1 MANERL
7 NIPQTLKVG
16 FQNRSDTYSGKLA
29 YVTYINKKNEIAKQT
44 SWDGW
49 RSKDID
55 VETYENKPIEGFVL
69 NRRAGGYK
77 SGWNFRQTYCR
88 VYDPRGFEV
97 EISMENLLYI
107 LQECTSTK
115 GKGLEGTFVYAWE
128 GPTLILL
135 PAESEDYKASTEL
148 QNKQEK
154 ITIKDLKVGAS
165 YKGKEKDY
173 LIYIGKMEWF
183 LWDTKDDK
191 SDRRSYCSDYNIW
204 QEVRRILMPTFVDIK
219 TREFVGY
226 KNMAMLDYLI
236 EENVIA
242 PDEVETYID
251 NYKTTRA
258 YRTQFVDKLTIDH
271 KLDGWEAFKKKTHN
285 GWGDTFSLYYQRP
298 GSDYI
303 DVVYAHKKM
312 SYQGMTEYEYMNA
325 NTNYKMT
332 MEERERVRN
341 VFKTNATITY
351 TYEKY
356 GTITFVNGK
365 LITDTVYR
373 GYNSVRET
381 YKFTENDWNYMA
393 DGGYGSDNVAFT
405 SKDGGNLIKKWKEY
419 SLSNV
424 SIKFNEE
431 APLPD
436 NEK

>member
-16 FQNRSDTYSGKLA
+16 FQKRGNTYSGKLA

-55 VETYENKPIEGFVL
+55 VETYDNVPTEGFVL

-165 YKGKEKDY
+165 YKGKERNY

-183 LWDTKDDK
+183 LWETKDDK
-191 SDRRSYCSDYNIW
+191 SDRRSYCSDYKIW
-204 QEVRRILMPTFVDIK
+204 QEVRRILMPTFVDVDK
-219 TREFVGY
+219 REFIGY

-242 PDEVETYID
+242 PDEVETYVD
-251 NYKTTRA
+251 NYKTTSA
-258 YRTQFVDKLTIDH
+258 YRTQFVDKLTINH
-271 KLDGWEAFKKKTHN
+271 KLGEWKSFKKRPYN
-285 GWGDTFSLYYQRP
+285 GWSDTITLYYQRP

-303 DVVYAHKKM
+303 DVVYAHKNM
-312 SYQGMTEYEYMNA
+312 LYQNMTEYEYMNA

-332 MEERERVRN
+332 MEERERVRD
-341 VFKTNATITY
+341 VFRTNATITY
-351 TYEKY
+351 KYEKY
-356 GTITFVNGK
+356 GTISFENGK

-381 YKFTENDWNYMA
+381 YKFTEDDWNYMA
-393 DGGYGSDNVAFT
+393 DGGYGSDNVTFT

-419 SLSNV
+419 SFSNV

-436 NEK
+436 NEE

>member
-16 FQNRSDTYSGKLA
+16 FQKRSDTYSGKLA

-55 VETYENKPIEGFVL
+55 VETYDNVPTEGFVL
-69 NRRAGGYK
+69 NRRTGGYK

-191 SDRRSYCSDYNIW
+191 GDRRSYSNDYNIW

-271 KLDGWEAFKKKTHN
+271 KLDEWEAFKKKPHN
-285 GWGDTFSLYYQRP
+285 GWSDTITLYYQRP

-303 DVVYAHKKM
+303 DVVYAHKNM
-312 SYQGMTEYEYMNA
+312 LYQGMTEYEYMNA
-325 NTNYKMT
+325 NTDYRMT
-332 MEERERVRN
+332 MGERERVRN
-341 VFKTNATITY
+341 EFKTNATLTY

-356 GTITFVNGK
+356 GTITFANGK
-365 LITDTVYR
+365 LVTDTVYR
-373 GYNSVRET
+373 GYYSVRET
-381 YKFTENDWNYMA
+381 FKFTENDWNYMA
-393 DGGYGSDNVAFT
+393 DGGYDSDNVAFT

-436 NEK
+436 NEN

>member
-7 NIPQTLKVG
+7 NIPETLKVG
-16 FQNRSDTYSGKLA
+16 FNSRSDTYSGKLA
-29 YVTYINKKNEIAKQT
+29 YVTYINKKGDIAKET
-44 SWDGW
+44 SWKGW
-49 RSKDID
+49 IDAKIDI
-55 VETYENKPIEGFVL
+55 ETYENKPIEGFVL

-115 GKGLEGTFVYAWE
+115 GKGLEGKFVYAWE

-165 YKGKEKDY
+165 YKGKERDY

-191 SDRRSYCSDYNIW
+191 SDRRSYCSDYKIW

-242 PDEVETYID
+242 SDEVETYID

-258 YRTQFVDKLTIDH
+258 YRTQFVDKLTIGH
-271 KLDGWEAFKKKTHN
+271 KLDEWEDFKKRPYR
-285 GWGDTFSLYYQRP
+285 GWGETFTLYYQRP

-303 DVVYAHKKM
+303 YVVYAHKNM

-332 MEERERVRN
+332 MEERERVRDI
-341 VFKTNATITY
+341 FRTNATITY
-351 TYEKY
+351 KYEKY
-356 GTITFVNGK
+356 GTISFENGK
-365 LITDTVYR
+365 LITDTVYC

-381 YKFTENDWNYMA
+381 FKFTENDWNYMA
-393 DGGYGSDNVAFT
+393 DGSYGSDNVAFT
-405 SKDGGNLIKKWKEY
+405 SKDGGNLIKKWKQY

-436 NEK
+436 NEE